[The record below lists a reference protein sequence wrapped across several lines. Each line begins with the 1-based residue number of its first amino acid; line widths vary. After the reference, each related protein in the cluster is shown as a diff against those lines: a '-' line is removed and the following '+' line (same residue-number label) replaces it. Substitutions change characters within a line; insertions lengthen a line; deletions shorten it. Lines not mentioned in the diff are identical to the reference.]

1 MSKPY
6 VGHKRPIVDW
16 LLTRGASV
24 PLLRL
29 GFFFVNFLRK
39 LRHLSHSCWAWYL
52 LPLGFAPDI
61 SRDTL
66 ASALRRQFILTTVK
80 GGGFGELRYLDIAL
94 NRRALCL

>member
-6 VGHKRPIVDW
+6 FGRKRPIVDW

-29 GFFFVNFLRK
+29 GFFFVNSLRK
-39 LRHLSHSCWAWYL
+39 LRHLLRSRWAWYL

-61 SRDTL
+61 SRGTL
-66 ASALRRQFILTTVK
+66 VSTLRRQFILTTVK

-94 NRRALCL
+94 NGRALCL